1 MANADHLEAL
11 QQGIRTW
18 DRWRKDHPQIRPD
31 LSRVELP
38 GINLSGAD
46 LRFVKLN
53 GADLNQ
59 ADLQGADLRGA
70 QLQQSNLSRANLTQA
85 MLTRCHLQFADM
97 IGVRLCRADLRKAN
111 LKKADLFGA
120 DLTGADLREAVL
132 IGTKLSGTTITG
144 ARMHGTLRDD
154 WEIDAI
160 TCEHLYWDP
169 KGRQRTPLSRS
180 FKKGEFQSIY
190 NDWPDILTHF
200 ESKAALESQV
210 QSLTLKI
217 HTAAGSPVATPRDL
231 AETILPY
238 LHTVAELQSLI
249 NKYVDLPGPAVR
261 IVSIVCAKTVQV
273 DLEGV
278 SRLLAFIQEDLADWR
293 HDNKNHLA
301 KLARNLNEVEVC
313 KKEAQILAIK
323 SRTVGNTFESKM
335 LQTEAA
341 KKQAEAKV
349 LATRFKAMENDF
361 YAELEARLEKKFSFK
376 WISDRSLAEFKRR
389 ALPLLQ
395 YLAESKLVV

>member
-59 ADLQGADLRGA
+59 AD
-70 QLQQSNLSRANLTQA
+70 
-85 MLTRCHLQFADM
+85 LQFADM

-273 DLEGV
+273 LP
-278 SRLLAFIQEDLADWR
+278 
-293 HDNKNHLA
+293 NK
-301 KLARNLNEVEVC
+301 
-313 KKEAQILAIK
+313 
-323 SRTVGNTFESKM
+323 T
-335 LQTEAA
+335 
-341 KKQAEAKV
+341 
-349 LATRFKAMENDF
+349 
-361 YAELEARLEKKFSFK
+361 
-376 WISDRSLAEFKRR
+376 
-389 ALPLLQ
+389 
-395 YLAESKLVV
+395 